1 MFSIIVHGAATQTR
15 ENLEKFDL
23 KIREIFRL
31 NFPHHNREEILIFF
45 PAEILSNGVFISIS
59 WIKYLDKKG
68 KKKLV
73 SDLLDE
79 AIKIFSYETLIKIKI
94 ESEEG
99 YVGISGETGSRIY
112 CCD

>member
-31 NFPHHNREEILIFF
+31 NFPYHNREEILIFF
-45 PAEILSNGVFISIS
+45 PAEILSNGVFISIG

-68 KKKLV
+68 KNKLATE
-73 SDLLDE
+73 LLHE
-79 AIKIFSYETLIKIKI
+79 TEKFFSLPIKINFETK
-94 ESEEG
+94 G
-99 YVGISGETGSRIY
+99 YVYSAEIVKSG
-112 CCD
+112 